1 MLDTLRKD
9 HHHHYCTP
17 NNHLFYLINILSIT
31 LVGDAT
37 YKICAHI
44 KELNIE
50 DDDGENQKFDYVD
63 EIFDEDGDASDQKTC
78 DALLHASHMVWLQPN
93 TILNIES

>member
-1 MLDTLRKD
+1 M
-9 HHHHYCTP
+9 
-17 NNHLFYLINILSIT
+17 SIA

-37 YKICAHI
+37 YKICVHI
-44 KELNIE
+44 KELNTK

-78 DALLHASHMVWLQPN
+78 DALLHASHMMWLQPN
-93 TILNIES
+93 PILNIES

>member
-1 MLDTLRKD
+1 MLDTLRKE
-9 HHHHYCTP
+9 HHHHIPP
-17 NNHLFYLINILSIT
+17 NNHLFYLIYILSIA
-31 LVGDAT
+31 LVEDAT
-37 YKICAHI
+37 YKRCVRI

-78 DALLHASHMVWLQPN
+78 DALLHASHMMWLQPN